1 MNEFYTFPNQ
11 RIIAITGKEPCDRTN
26 IYAKININAMKEAIN
41 NLHSTT
47 AYSLWTYLSSMQ
59 NDYKFAFSSYAVSK
73 ELGIKKSTIQN
84 AIRELI
90 NKNYLV
96 QRDFNSN
103 IYDFYELPR
112 EKEENIK
119 IKIHN
124 SNNKVYDF

>member
-1 MNEFYTFPNQ
+1 MNELYTVPNQ
-11 RIIAITGKEPCDRTN
+11 RIIAITGKEPCDKDN
-26 IYAKININAMKEAIN
+26 IYAKINKNAMIEAIN

-47 AYSLWTYLSSMQ
+47 TYLLWTYLSSQ
-59 NDYKFAFSSYAVSK
+59 KNDYNFAFSSSAVSK

-103 IYDFYELPR
+103 IYDFYELPK
-112 EKEENIK
+112 EKEENIN

-124 SNNKVYDF
+124 SNNIIYDF

>member
-1 MNEFYTFPNQ
+1 MNEPCTVPNQ

-47 AYSLWTYLSSMQ
+47 AYSLWTYLASQQ
-59 NDYKFAFSSYAVSK
+59 NDYKFAFSSSAVSN

-90 NKNYLV
+90 NKNYLI
-96 QRDFNSN
+96 QRKTNLN
-103 IYDFYELPR
+103 TYDFYELPK
-112 EKEENIK
+112 EKEENID
-119 IKIHN
+119 IKVHN
-124 SNNKVYDF
+124 SNNTAYDF

>member
-1 MNEFYTFPNQ
+1 MNEFITVQNQ
-11 RIIAITGKEPCDRTN
+11 RIIAITHKEPCDQHN
-26 IYAKININAMKEAIN
+26 IYARINKKSMIEAIN
-41 NLHSTT
+41 NLHCTPFSI
-47 AYSLWTYLSSMQ
+47 WIYLASQ
-59 NDYKFAFSSYAVSK
+59 ANNYKFVFSSYAVSK

-103 IYDFYELPR
+103 IYDFYELPK
-112 EKEENIK
+112 EKEENLE

-124 SNNKVYDF
+124 SNNIYDF